1 MPASTS
7 SQMQMPREP
16 APVAFAAERTSIEQP
31 RPIQPMTMEQPELS
45 MRGGKD
51 GGVRT
56 TNPSIFYQ
64 QTTDT
69 FDRPFAVEFALVYVA
84 LSA

>member
-7 SQMQMPREP
+7 SRMQMPREP

-45 MRGGKD
+45 HLLWNLRWSML
-51 GGVRT
+51 
-56 TNPSIFYQ
+56 F
-64 QTTDT
+64 
-69 FDRPFAVEFALVYVA
+69 
-84 LSA
+84 